1 MLAEPR
7 RKQKLSIDPRGST
20 WSKDESKFG
29 QKMLEKFGWSKGK
42 GLGAKE
48 DGLVDHVK
56 VSLKN
61 DNHGLGCSK
70 SQVDNWIAHQDDFN
84 ALLANLN
91 QSNTQNDTD
100 KVSSLENRSKTS
112 KSRVHYQK
120 FTKGKDLSA
129 KSSQDLDCIFGRRTT
144 KTEDTKS
151 SEIPDNESD
160 MDPKEKVK
168 GGFITVN
175 SEQSIQDY
183 FAKKMTSLKTKG
195 RSSSQPELHSILKGH
210 DKENT
215 SFLDDKSSDDSV
227 SNSSS
232 KRVSFMIGDE
242 EDSTDSKSNIDEEK
256 IDFQSSDEELDSK
269 SLKKKNKKRKHEK
282 VDKEQTIEENEV
294 ETCQNDVKKAKK
306 SKLSKN
312 ESDMNTEE
320 QVEASTSDKK
330 RKKRKICSEEDKTEH
345 LEELVQGQNE
355 TERNISDRLTGSDES
370 TGASER
376 KKKRKSKDRNDQEFV
391 DKRIQK
397 AKLMNALGNFT
408 KEHCPEFVLDDH
420 FNKQKDTPKEIS
432 NSTSEEENKKKKKR
446 KNKKKSKQKNKNK
459 TIKTSEDNCSS
470 NKQNDLANKEGN
482 KEKSKRKRKKNKKT
496 GQSKSSEENLLD
508 GSKVSP
514 TETGQGIPVVPK
526 VMKELQT
533 AFKGSSMSNIE
544 GYASLTGYNE
554 TKVDKKIKKKMKQL
568 KKNK

>member
-1 MLAEPR
+1 
-7 RKQKLSIDPRGST
+7 
-20 WSKDESKFG
+20 
-29 QKMLEKFGWSKGK
+29 MLEKFGWSKGK
-42 GLGAKE
+42 GLGANE
-48 DGLVDHVK
+48 DGLTDHVK

-91 QSNTQNDTD
+91 QSNTQIDTE

-144 KTEDTKS
+144 KTEDTLV
-151 SEIPDNESD
+151 SEIPDNEGD
-160 MDPKEKVK
+160 MDPMEKVK

-183 FAKKMTSLKTKG
+183 FAKKMTSLKNS

-210 DKENT
+210 DKENA
-215 SFLDDKSSDDSV
+215 SFMDDKCSDDSV

-232 KRVSFMIGDE
+232 KRVSFMIGNE
-242 EDSTDSKSNIDEEK
+242 EDSNDSKSSSDDESIDL
-256 IDFQSSDEELDSK
+256 QSSDEELDSK
-269 SLKKKNKKRKHEK
+269 TMKKKNKKRQHEE
-282 VDKEQTIEENEV
+282 VDKNELD
-294 ETCQNDVKKAKK
+294 TCQNDVKKAKK

-312 ESDMNTEE
+312 ESDMDMAKKG
-320 QVEASTSDKK
+320 EASTSNKK
-330 RKKRKICSEEDKTEH
+330 RKKRKICSEEDKAEH

-355 TERNISDRLTGSDES
+355 TERNIGDRLTGSNES
-370 TGASER
+370 SGASER
-376 KKKRKSKDRNDQEFV
+376 KKKRKNKDSKDQEYV

-397 AKLMNALGNFT
+397 TKLMNALGNFT
-408 KEHCPEFVLDDH
+408 KEHCPEFVLNDK
-420 FNKQKDTPKEIS
+420 FNKQKETAKEIS
-432 NSTSEEENKKKKKR
+432 NSTSEVENKKKKKR
-446 KNKKKSKQKNKNK
+446 KNKKKSTEKNKN
-459 TIKTSEDNCSS
+459 KTSEDNCSS
-470 NKQNDLANKEGN
+470 NKQSDLANKEGN
-482 KEKSKRKRKKNKKT
+482 TGQSKRKRKKNKKKE
-496 GQSKSSEENLLD
+496 QSKSSEEKLD
-508 GSKVSP
+508 DRSKVSS
-514 TETGQGIPVVPK
+514 TEAGQGTAVTPK

-533 AFKGSSMSNIE
+533 AFKGSSMTNIV
-544 GYASLTGYNE
+544 GYASLTGYNDS

>member
-1 MLAEPR
+1 MAMLAEPR
-7 RKQKLSIDPRGST
+7 RKQKLSIDPRGSN

-61 DNHGLGCSK
+61 DNHGLGCAK

-91 QSNTQNDTD
+91 QSNTPNDTQ

-144 KTEDTKS
+144 KTEVPVV
-151 SEIPDNESD
+151 SENPDNESD
-160 MDPKEKVK
+160 MDPKEKAK

-183 FAKKMTSLKTKG
+183 FAKKMTSLKNS

-210 DKENT
+210 DKENA

-232 KRVSFMIGDE
+232 KRVSFMIGNE
-242 EDSTDSKSNIDEEK
+242 EDSNDSKSNSDDES
-256 IDFQSSDEELDSK
+256 IGLQSSDEELDSK
-269 SLKKKNKKRKHEK
+269 TIKKKNKKIKHEK
-282 VDKEQTIEENEV
+282 IDNDRTIEKNEV

-306 SKLSKN
+306 PKLSKN
-312 ESDMNTEE
+312 DSDMDTEKK
-320 QVEASTSDKK
+320 VETSTSNKK

-345 LEELVQGQNE
+345 LEETGQIE
-355 TERNISDRLTGSDES
+355 SERLTGSDES
-370 TGASER
+370 SGASER
-376 KKKRKSKDRNDQEFV
+376 KKKRKNKDSKDEEYV

-397 AKLMNALGNFT
+397 KKLMNALGNFT
-408 KEHCPEFVLDDH
+408 KEHCPELVLNDK
-420 FNKQKDTPKEIS
+420 FNKQKNTPKGIS
-432 NSTSEEENKKKKKR
+432 NSTSEVENKKKKKR
-446 KNKKKSKQKNKNK
+446 KNKKKSTEKNKK
-459 TIKTSEDNCSS
+459 KTSDDNCSS
-470 NKQNDLANKEGN
+470 NKQSDLANKEGN
-482 KEKSKRKRKKNKKT
+482 SGKSKRKRKKNKKRE
-496 GQSKSSEENLLD
+496 QSKSSEEKLD
-508 GSKVSP
+508 EGSKVSS
-514 TETGQGIPVVPK
+514 TETGQGTAVTPK

-533 AFKGSSMSNIE
+533 AFKGSSMTNIV
-544 GYASLTGYNE
+544 GYASLTGYNDS
-554 TKVDKKIKKKMKQL
+554 TKVDKKIKKKMKQF
-568 KKNK
+568 KKNN

>member
-1 MLAEPR
+1 MSMLAEPR
-7 RKQKLSIDPRGST
+7 RKQKLSIDPRGSN

-42 GLGAKE
+42 GLGANE
-48 DGLVDHVK
+48 DGLTDHVK

-91 QSNTQNDTD
+91 QSNTQIDTE

-144 KTEDTKS
+144 KTEDTVV
-151 SEIPDNESD
+151 SETPNNDGDI
-160 MDPKEKVK
+160 DPMEKVK

-183 FAKKMTSLKTKG
+183 FAKKMTSLKNS

-210 DKENT
+210 DKENA
-215 SFLDDKSSDDSV
+215 SFIDDKCSDDSV

-232 KRVSFMIGDE
+232 KRVSFMIGNE
-242 EDSTDSKSNIDEEK
+242 EDSNDSKSSSDDESIDLK
-256 IDFQSSDEELDSK
+256 SSDEELDSK
-269 SLKKKNKKRKHEK
+269 SIKKKNKKRKHEEA
-282 VDKEQTIEENEV
+282 DENQTIEENELD
-294 ETCQNDVKKAKK
+294 TCQNDVKKAKK

-320 QVEASTSDKK
+320 QVKASTSNKK
-330 RKKRKICSEEDKTEH
+330 RKKRKICLEGDKTKH
-345 LEELVQGQNE
+345 LEELVKGQNE
-355 TERNISDRLTGSDES
+355 TERNIGDKLTGSDES
-370 TGASER
+370 SEASER
-376 KKKRKSKDRNDQEFV
+376 KKKRKNKDSKDQEYV

-397 AKLMNALGNFT
+397 TKLMNALGNFT
-408 KEHCPEFVLDDH
+408 KEHCPEFVLNDKLH
-420 FNKQKDTPKEIS
+420 KQKDTPKEIS
-432 NSTSEEENKKKKKR
+432 NSTSEVENKKKKKR
-446 KNKKKSKQKNKNK
+446 KNKKKSTEKNKNK
-459 TIKTSEDNCSS
+459 TAEDNCSS
-470 NKQNDLANKEGN
+470 NKQSDLANKEGN
-482 KEKSKRKRKKNKKT
+482 TGQSKRKRKKNKKKEH
-496 GQSKSSEENLLD
+496 SKSSEEKLD
-508 GSKVSP
+508 DRSKESS
-514 TETGQGIPVVPK
+514 TETGQGTAVTPK

-533 AFKGSSMSNIE
+533 AFKGSSMTNIV
-544 GYASLTGYNE
+544 GYASLTGYNDS

-568 KKNK
+568 KKNQ